1 VNEPGPVS
9 NDDRELTR
17 PVFISYATSDRKEA
31 LGVCS
36 ALERRGRQCW
46 ISTRD
51 VAPGENYQEAIVR
64 SLRNSRAM
72 VLVFSDA
79 ANNSDEIK
87 KELSLASRYHIP
99 VMALRIEDVEPSD
112 AFAYELS
119 TRQWIDAFESWDKS
133 IDALSQRISQMS
145 GAAEE
150 AAPLSRP
157 AARRARVSGFP
168 ARTLIIAAAAVLV
181 VVASLAAWL
190 MMRPGAAAE
199 HTMQVRL
206 AGFQLLSP
214 DLPAGM
220 PQALADE
227 INSAFN
233 DDGVVAVSTAA
244 APPPGNTPAYAMSGT
259 IRREGDKIKVIVRL
273 TNERSGTTLWSGDY
287 AYEAALAPRVPRLA
301 AVQSSMV
308 IRCGLFGASTYAKAL
323 PDNAL
328 IPYLGFCESDA
339 QGDGSKGLNFS
350 QKAVALAP
358 DFSWGW
364 SAVASSAIGVW
375 LKSKAADER
384 ARKQALDAADRA
396 IDLDPTNSEAYSLKA
411 VLVDKNDMAGQEA
424 LLKKALEARPLACG
438 CEHHIY
444 ALLLQETG
452 RIGDSI
458 DQFRRGIAVLPLDEF
473 TQIGLGRLLLITGDL
488 EGAKKA
494 FDAAADLDADPGAR
508 QQMAIDEAVQKGDYA
523 GAGRML
529 ADPKLQVPQQVRDV
543 IGAGLQALASGSPD
557 AKRKA
562 AERIGAAPLWDPDFH
577 LNLLG
582 LLGAPDLAFQKIEA
596 DPMLFSRS
604 ALWQPGL
611 AGALRDPSFPAF
623 AERVGLMRY
632 WKTTH
637 TKPDVCSTAGAPPF
651 CRMI

>member
-1 VNEPGPVS
+1 
-9 NDDRELTR
+9 
-17 PVFISYATSDRKEA
+17 
-31 LGVCS
+31 
-36 ALERRGRQCW
+36 
-46 ISTRD
+46 
-51 VAPGENYQEAIVR
+51 
-64 SLRNSRAM
+64 
-72 VLVFSDA
+72 
-79 ANNSDEIK
+79 
-87 KELSLASRYHIP
+87 
-99 VMALRIEDVEPSD
+99 
-112 AFAYELS
+112 
-119 TRQWIDAFESWDKS
+119 
-133 IDALSQRISQMS
+133 MS

-150 AAPLSRP
+150 SAPLSRP

-190 MMRPGAAAE
+190 LMRPGAAAE

-214 DLPAGM
+214 DLPSGM

>member
-1 VNEPGPVS
+1 MNEPGPVS

-214 DLPAGM
+214 DLHSGM

>member
-190 MMRPGAAAE
+190 MMRPGAAADSDFE
-199 HTMQVRL
+199 ALRQDPR
-206 AGFQLLSP
+206 FQ
-214 DLPAGM
+214 A
-220 PQALADE
+220 
-227 INSAFN
+227 
-233 DDGVVAVSTAA
+233 AVS
-244 APPPGNTPAYAMSGT
+244 
-259 IRREGDKIKVIVRL
+259 
-273 TNERSGTTLWSGDY
+273 
-287 AYEAALAPRVPRLA
+287 
-301 AVQSSMV
+301 
-308 IRCGLFGASTYAKAL
+308 
-323 PDNAL
+323 
-328 IPYLGFCESDA
+328 
-339 QGDGSKGLNFS
+339 
-350 QKAVALAP
+350 
-358 DFSWGW
+358 
-364 SAVASSAIGVW
+364 
-375 LKSKAADER
+375 
-384 ARKQALDAADRA
+384 
-396 IDLDPTNSEAYSLKA
+396 
-411 VLVDKNDMAGQEA
+411 
-424 LLKKALEARPLACG
+424 
-438 CEHHIY
+438 
-444 ALLLQETG
+444 
-452 RIGDSI
+452 
-458 DQFRRGIAVLPLDEF
+458 
-473 TQIGLGRLLLITGDL
+473 
-488 EGAKKA
+488 
-494 FDAAADLDADPGAR
+494 
-508 QQMAIDEAVQKGDYA
+508 
-523 GAGRML
+523 
-529 ADPKLQVPQQVRDV
+529 
-543 IGAGLQALASGSPD
+543 
-557 AKRKA
+557 
-562 AERIGAAPLWDPDFH
+562 
-577 LNLLG
+577 
-582 LLGAPDLAFQKIEA
+582 
-596 DPMLFSRS
+596 
-604 ALWQPGL
+604 
-611 AGALRDPSFPAF
+611 
-623 AERVGLMRY
+623 
-632 WKTTH
+632 
-637 TKPDVCSTAGAPPF
+637 
-651 CRMI
+651 

>member
-1 VNEPGPVS
+1 VS

-214 DLPAGM
+214 DLPSGM

-375 LKSKAADER
+375 LKSNAADER

-562 AERIGAAPLWDPDFH
+562 AERIGVAPLWDPDFH

-611 AGALRDPSFPAF
+611 AGALRDPAFPAF